1 MYLII
6 LFTYILILTINLC
19 IKNIRDMQ
27 KLENARLIQEEHKK
41 DIILKTRDKTP
52 EKKRQRTVKIPSI
65 IQEDVPFQK
74 YHEFDEEPGRDF
86 IRDEH
91 GNVIYGFGYT
101 GAPLIPW
108 SQFGLSPVEF
118 IKFYKSVN
126 KLERQNF
133 IKDYT
138 TQTDEMKYIIKLLKT
153 FESSEFS
160 EFSESFKNED
170 QLLQELNKLAKECA
184 PRAYHPQL
192 KYLKEIKD
200 DMINIS
206 HQKKWRQEFQKVLT
220 SITSDETKLTTR
232 CFYCNHNVVD
242 FQTECCKLQKKYICK
257 SCLQQ
262 NYFFFDF
269 NHPIYCRFCRNFP
282 YIQLIR

>member
-1 MYLII
+1 
-6 LFTYILILTINLC
+6 
-19 IKNIRDMQ
+19 MQ
-27 KLENARLIQEEHKK
+27 ALENARLIQEEHKK
-41 DIILKTRDKTP
+41 DIILKTPEKTH
-52 EKKRQRTVKIPSI
+52 EKKRQRTVKMPSI

-74 YHEFDEEPGRDF
+74 YHEYHEFDEEPGRDF

-108 SQFGLSPVEF
+108 SHFGLSPVEF

-126 KLERQNF
+126 KLERQSF

-153 FESSEFS
+153 FESSESS
-160 EFSESFKNED
+160 EK
-170 QLLQELNKLAKECA
+170 LLQELNKLAKECA

-206 HQKKWRQEFQKVLT
+206 YKKKWRQEFQKVLT
-220 SITSDETKLTTR
+220 SITSEKNNLITR
-232 CFYCNHNVVD
+232 CFYCNYNVAE
-242 FQTECCKLQKKYICK
+242 FQTECCKLKRKHICK

-269 NHPIYCRFCRNFP
+269 NHPMYCRFCRNFP